1 MNKTTGPVSDY
12 APLRD
17 EGSRVTVCYG
27 LQQPEQAG
35 GLASWYEVYLYKRQH
50 ATISFAD
57 VKQAILAD
65 INARTTEKIVS
76 GLVWT
81 SADGE
86 QIPVWLSVEQQL
98 NFMAAYTRAIQTS
111 GANLPVTFKMGE
123 DAEGQPVYHTFV
135 TMTEAEDFYQHATDH
150 IHSLQT
156 AGWQEKDAIDWQP
169 YETLFS
175 PPENS
180 LID

>member
-1 MNKTTGPVSDY
+1 MNKITGPMSDY

-17 EGSRVTVCYG
+17 EGSRITICYG

-35 GLASWYEVYLYKRQH
+35 GLAFWYEVYLYKRQH

-57 VKQAILAD
+57 VKAAILAD
-65 INARTTEKIVS
+65 INARTTDKIVA

-98 NFMAAYTRAIQTS
+98 NFMAAYTRAIQT
-111 GANLPVTFKMGE
+111 GGDNLPVMFKMGE

-135 TMTEAEDFYQHATDH
+135 TMTEAEDFYQHATDY

-156 AGWQEKDAIDWQP
+156 AGWQEKDSIDWQP

-175 PPENS
+175 AGDAISE
-180 LID
+180 

>member
-1 MNKTTGPVSDY
+1 MNKITGPVSDY

-17 EGSRVTVCYG
+17 EGSRITVCYG
-27 LQQPEQAG
+27 LQQPEIAG

-98 NFMAAYTRAIQTS
+98 NFIAAYTRAIQTN

-123 DAEGQPVYHTFV
+123 DEEGQPVYHTFE
-135 TMTEAEDFYQHATDH
+135 TMADAKDFYDTATDY

-156 AGWQEKDAIDWQP
+156 AGWQAKDAIDWTP
-169 YETLFS
+169 YEAAFPAGDSTG
-175 PPENS
+175 E
-180 LID
+180 

>member
-1 MNKTTGPVSDY
+1 MNKITGPVSDY

-17 EGSRVTVCYG
+17 EGSRITVCYG

-50 ATISFAD
+50 ATVTLQD
-57 VKQAILAD
+57 VKQAVLAD
-65 INARTTEKIVS
+65 INARTTEIIVS

-135 TMTEAEDFYQHATDH
+135 TMTEAEDFYQHATDY
-150 IHSLQT
+150 IHRLQT
-156 AGWQEKDAIDWQP
+156 AGWQEKDSIDWQP

-175 PPENS
+175 AGDAISE
-180 LID
+180 